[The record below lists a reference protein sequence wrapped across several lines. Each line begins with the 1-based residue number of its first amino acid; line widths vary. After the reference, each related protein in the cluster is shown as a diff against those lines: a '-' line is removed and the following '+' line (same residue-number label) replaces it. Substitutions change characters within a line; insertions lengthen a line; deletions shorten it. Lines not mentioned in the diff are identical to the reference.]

1 MTALGS
7 ISGGFADTANQ
18 EANELRRRLR
28 AWMDDPS
35 NRSGSPLGR
44 CLFVSCRDA
53 LDSAIESLG
62 ELRQAAV
69 AIDEYEWLRT
79 RA

>member
-1 MTALGS
+1 MIALGP

-18 EANELRRRLR
+18 EVNELRRRVR

-69 AIDEYEWLRT
+69 AIDEYERLRA

>member
-1 MTALGS
+1 
-7 ISGGFADTANQ
+7 
-18 EANELRRRLR
+18 
-28 AWMDDPS
+28 
-35 NRSGSPLGR
+35 LGR

-69 AIDEYEWLRT
+69 AIDEYKRLRA